1 MEETKAE
8 DMLDKMIKNLS
19 SDDNNL
25 EVQELKQKMLR
36 EENER
41 LRFEK

>member
-1 MEETKAE
+1 MTD

-25 EVQELKQKMLR
+25 EVQELKQKIFSRKLH
-36 EENER
+36 
-41 LRFEK
+41 